1 MMEVLTMGKYGAYVW
16 TAFGLTFVVLLINEW
31 RARARHS
38 IVYREIEVRIKAL
51 EERG

>member
-1 MMEVLTMGKYGAYVW
+1 MMEVLAMGNYGAYVW
-16 TAFGLTFVVLLINEW
+16 TAFGLTFVVVLINEW

-38 IVYREIEVRIKAL
+38 TVYREIEVRIKAL